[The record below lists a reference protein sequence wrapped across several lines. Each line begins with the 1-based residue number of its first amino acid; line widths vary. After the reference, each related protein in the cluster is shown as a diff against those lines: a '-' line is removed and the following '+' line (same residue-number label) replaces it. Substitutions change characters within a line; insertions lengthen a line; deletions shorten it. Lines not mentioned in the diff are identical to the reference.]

1 MSRLLIFILILA
13 NWLIF
18 SGIFDAFHIG
28 LGVLCA
34 GIVTWISSDLLF
46 EDRSKSIRGRLREIS
61 RLPSYLVWLLW
72 QIVLANVYMLKLAL
86 SPGGL
91 EEVSPRVVRFKTKLK
106 SDFARFVLAQSI
118 TLTPGTVTVKI
129 VGDEFYV
136 HAISKAAADGLD
148 GAMEGWIAHVYE
160 PGLEAKHA

>member
-1 MSRLLIFILILA
+1 MYRLLIFTLILA
-13 NWLIF
+13 SWLIF
-18 SGIFDAFHIG
+18 SGFFDAFHIG
-28 LGVLCA
+28 LGILCA

-46 EDRSKSIRGRLREIS
+46 EDRSKSISGRLQELF

-86 SPGGL
+86 TPGGL
-91 EEVSPRVVRFKTKLK
+91 EEVSPRIVRFKTKLK

-118 TLTPGTVTVKI
+118 TLTPGTVTIKI

-160 PGLEAKHA
+160 PELEKAQP